1 MFILLL
7 LLLSGRV
14 THKGQQREREGR
26 GESENERNMKDN
38 NSGYVL
44 CDDVYPVIGILD
56 DHMNMFVL
64 LL

>member
-1 MFILLL
+1 VGVSLI
-7 LLLSGRV
+7 RDN
-14 THKGQQREREGR
+14 REREGR